1 MSKYIM
7 DKCYQVQTNL
17 DPILSDISSLTKSLT
32 EVFLL
37 RSITSMHDITGE
49 DLDSWKESTVYVNW
63 KVTDDESGL
72 DYCEWAIGN

>member
-17 DPILSDISSLTKSLT
+17 DPNFIWHFFSNKISYWS
-32 EVFLL
+32 VF
-37 RSITSMHDITGE
+37 IKIYNFHDFTGE